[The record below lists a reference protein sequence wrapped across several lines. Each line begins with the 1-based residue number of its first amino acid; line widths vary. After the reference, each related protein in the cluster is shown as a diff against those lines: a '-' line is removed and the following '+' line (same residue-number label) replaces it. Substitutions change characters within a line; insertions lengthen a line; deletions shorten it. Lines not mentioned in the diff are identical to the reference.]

1 MNRVCIYPKDASILT
16 GKSIRHAQELLKTIK
31 DALNKRKDQYVT
43 IVDFAEYTGI
53 DIELVQKVCNRNGTS

>member
-16 GKSIRHAQELLKTIK
+16 GKSIRHAQDLLKTIK
-31 DALNKRKDQYVT
+31 DALNKRKHQYVT
-43 IVDFAEYTGI
+43 IADFAKYTGI